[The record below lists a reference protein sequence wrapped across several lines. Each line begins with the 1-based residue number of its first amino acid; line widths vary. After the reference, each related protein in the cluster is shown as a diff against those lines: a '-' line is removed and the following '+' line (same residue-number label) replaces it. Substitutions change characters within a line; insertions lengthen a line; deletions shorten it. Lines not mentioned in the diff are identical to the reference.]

1 MSRRCEKREALY
13 CLEDQLVESGLTL
26 EEASRIWAI
35 AESPTDSET
44 ITLFRDLV
52 SEVAE
57 RNRSAGYND
66 GYERTK
72 EFAARAIAELPAP
85 GPNGPGNGRFR
96 HPSSE

>member
-1 MSRRCEKREALY
+1 
-13 CLEDQLVESGLTL
+13 LVESRLTP
-26 EEASRIWAI
+26 EEASRIVGAI
-35 AESPTDSET
+35 AESPTVSET
-44 ITLFRDLV
+44 ITLFRDVV